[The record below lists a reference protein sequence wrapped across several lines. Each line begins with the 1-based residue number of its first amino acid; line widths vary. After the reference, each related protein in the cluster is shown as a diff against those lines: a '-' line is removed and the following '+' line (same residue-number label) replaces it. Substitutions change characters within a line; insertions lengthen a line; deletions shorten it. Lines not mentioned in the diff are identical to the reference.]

1 MTDLKNKVAIVTGSA
16 RGIGESIALRYAA
29 KGANVV
35 VNYSRD
41 KESADE
47 TVREIAALGV
57 RVIGVRAN
65 VANLG
70 EIEAMFQEAMATF
83 GKLDIVVANA
93 GIEAIDLPI
102 VDVTEEVYDRLYGV
116 NVKGAFF
123 TMQQAAKTVADT
135 AGSSTSARQPP
146 IFHCLES
153 GFTEAV
159 RPGRGNCRVQRADQS
174 ALTGPAGRSQSRHRR
189 CDLHGIHH
197 GGSAAARP
205 PGRGERGRTRR
216 QPHYRLAVTGI
227 LS

>member
-1 MTDLKNKVAIVTGSA
+1 MTDLKNKVALVTGSA
-16 RGIGESIALRYAA
+16 RGIGTSIALRYAA

-70 EIEAMFQEAMATF
+70 EIEAICQEAMATF
-83 GKLDIVVANA
+83 GELDIVVANA
-93 GIEAIDLPI
+93 GIEAIDLPV

-123 TMQQAAKTVADT
+123 TMQQAAKTVADNRR
-135 AGSSTSARQPP
+135 SSIAW
-146 IFHCLES
+146 
-153 GFTEAV
+153 
-159 RPGRGNCRVQRADQS
+159 NRALRKQ
-174 ALTGPAGRSQSRHRR
+174 
-189 CDLHGIHH
+189 
-197 GGSAAARP
+197 
-205 PGRGERGRTRR
+205 
-216 QPHYRLAVTGI
+216 
-227 LS
+227 